1 MGKLHKAGFVN
12 IIGNP
17 NVGKSTLMN
26 AFVGEK
32 LSIITS
38 KAQTTRHRIFG
49 IVNGDDFQ
57 MVISDTP
64 GIIKPAYE
72 LQSSMMHFVRSAFED
87 ADVLIYMVEIGE
99 KFIKDE
105 AFLKKIIGTKIP
117 VILLINKID
126 TSKQD
131 TLEEQADLW
140 QTKIPN
146 AEFYPISA
154 LTGFNI
160 KNVFNR
166 LVELLPESPPFYPK
180 DQLTDKPERFF
191 VNEKVREKI
200 LINYKKEIPYAV
212 EVETEEFIEDA
223 KIIKIRSVIM
233 VERETQKGIL
243 IGHKGKALKRVGTE
257 SRKDLEKFF
266 RKKIFMELY
275 VKVNKNWRSN
285 SKQLKRFG
293 YDQS

>member
-131 TLEEQADLW
+131 ILEEQADLW

-200 LINYKKEIPYAV
+200 LIYYKKEIPYAV

-257 SRKDLEKFF
+257 ARKDLEKFF